1 MASRDITCHQL
12 VLEDHPLG
20 LAPTQDSPLTC
31 LSCYTRLE
39 EESSVECECGFR
51 MCLSPECRQ
60 DETHK
65 PEHDLFVR
73 AGVRSQGR
81 ADYPLVM
88 PIRLLTLLEGAGL
101 ETRDRLGRL
110 MDHREDRRRPGGEW
124 VQANRAVV
132 QPILRLSQDQDW
144 DEEDVQRCIGITRI
158 NGVRSGA
165 RISSGESP
173 VSDEEQGEVRMLYP
187 SMSIFSHSCSPNTQA
202 LNTLQYG
209 LALRATKD
217 LKAGEELTITY
228 SNLLGSSVSRRED
241 ITNNWYFS
249 CTCSRCSSQDFGSE
263 LDSWRCGQ
271 PGCDGLL
278 RPESLSH
285 RPDYVCRDCH
295 HRLESS
301 VILQREATI
310 QHRLEVSLGHNT
322 GYLTLSHNLSE
333 DRL

>member
-124 VQANRAVV
+124 VQGDSSSINMMRVMMMRNMMMMMMMMMRLMMMTMAAAL
-132 QPILRLSQDQDW
+132 ILSLCTLLSRLLAGVAREQW
-144 DEEDVQRCIGITRI
+144 EAC
-158 NGVRSGA
+158 NG
-165 RISSGESP
+165 
-173 VSDEEQGEVRMLYP
+173 
-187 SMSIFSHSCSPNTQA
+187 
-202 LNTLQYG
+202 
-209 LALRATKD
+209 
-217 LKAGEELTITY
+217 
-228 SNLLGSSVSRRED
+228 
-241 ITNNWYFS
+241 
-249 CTCSRCSSQDFGSE
+249 
-263 LDSWRCGQ
+263 
-271 PGCDGLL
+271 
-278 RPESLSH
+278 
-285 RPDYVCRDCH
+285 
-295 HRLESS
+295 
-301 VILQREATI
+301 
-310 QHRLEVSLGHNT
+310 
-322 GYLTLSHNLSE
+322 
-333 DRL
+333 